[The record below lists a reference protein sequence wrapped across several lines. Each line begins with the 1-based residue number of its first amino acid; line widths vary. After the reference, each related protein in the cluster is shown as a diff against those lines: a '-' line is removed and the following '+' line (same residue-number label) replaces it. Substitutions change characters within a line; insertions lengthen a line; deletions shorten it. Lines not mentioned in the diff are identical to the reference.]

1 MATTL
6 FGWRPSALV
15 AAHPSVAFAAQ
26 VHLLGRS
33 AVSSPALAAVGGG
46 VARGEA
52 AVAAAGYGLTALAT
66 NPANAG
72 RGAARLPFLTVEP
85 GKAVNGWKSDNS
97 ISANGTTVAPAIDG
111 TTVAPAID
119 GTTVAS
125 AIDGATTSSLS
136 DAIRGNEQQLRI
148 AAVPASKRDLVKGGD
163 TRGIPPRGRRRV

>member
-97 ISANGTTVAPAIDG
+97 ISANGTTVAS
-111 TTVAPAID
+111 AID

>member
-111 TTVAPAID
+111 TTVA
-119 GTTVAS
+119 S